1 MAAMNERQVQAQI
14 NILIQQRD
22 NALNTCV
29 NLNGELAVKDQ
40 IIEDLQAQ
48 VAMLTALV
56 EGNATPAD
64 APIVAEAE
72 A

>member
-14 NILIQQRD
+14 NMLIQQRD
-22 NALNTCV
+22 NALNTCA
-29 NLNGELAVKDQ
+29 NLNGELAIKEQ

-64 APIVAEAE
+64 APIVAEGE

>member
-29 NLNGELAVKDQ
+29 NLNGELAVKEQ
-40 IIEDLQAQ
+40 VIEDLQAQ
-48 VAMLTALV
+48 VALLTGLV
-56 EGNATPAD
+56 EAANAEPQPA
-64 APIVAEAE
+64 AVAVEGA
-72 A
+72 